1 MSYIKIGSY
10 TPATGETPAIIDREY
25 FGQGFIFKDGAAFH
39 SHPDQPCYIPELSDA
54 VYTRQDFIKLCG
66 GREDFAEIC
75 FDIVD
80 WQSPESWIQE
90 QFTNA
95 EWDICPK
102 CGHWYSRHTDARPC
116 AKCGGGLEYELGRA
130 RRDGIVKVALETL
143 RIIIETRQPLGL
155 FYAVEN
161 YAYIGVDN
169 HDGNAWTESFSNMYL
184 CKRWLLDQT
193 KTTGGCAE

>member
-10 TPATGETPAIIDREY
+10 TPATAETPAIIDREY
-25 FGQGFIFKDGAAFH
+25 YGQGFIFKDGAAFH
-39 SHPDQPCYIPELSDA
+39 IHPDQPCYIPELSDA

-116 AKCGGGLEYELGRA
+116 AKCGGGLEYEIGRVSVHVRA
-130 RRDGIVKVALETL
+130 L
-143 RIIIETRQPLGL
+143 RIKMGL
-155 FYAVEN
+155 AEDSDEAEDFVA
-161 YAYIGVDN
+161 I
-169 HDGNAWTESFSNMYL
+169 
-184 CKRWLLDQT
+184 LDQVAPLARP
-193 KTTGGCAE
+193 KAAWIWPAWPDSSRPPLFVKS